1 MRSVADDGGS
11 AEVVKRSGVR
21 CARHWE
27 ADSPT
32 RRLSHHEASGTPA
45 ASERR
50 LRLPSSPPPR
60 TAPSCTAEPG
70 EVIDGRYLLER
81 IAGRGGMGVVWRA
94 LELATGRP
102 VALKLHNRRHSERLR
117 LVQEAYLL
125 SSIRHEALVGYLG
138 HGDLAASPYLAMEW
152 LDGEDLGERLARR
165 PLSVADTVT
174 LGRRMAGALAAVHA
188 RSVVHCDVKPAN
200 VFLPAGVAADAKL
213 LDFGVARV
221 AGRGFGPGTQSMVGT
236 PGYMAPE
243 QITAEGDVDARADLF
258 SLGAVLHECLA
269 GHGPF
274 AARRAMEALR
284 RTMQEL
290 PPPLSSL
297 RADVPPALVDLISA
311 LLCRSPDRRP
321 QTAAWV
327 VARFDAIA
335 ADVDQKRGLP
345 RSLDQ
350 ERDLLRSLDAREA
363 LPLLAAG

>member
-11 AEVVKRSGVR
+11 AEVVERSGVR
-21 CARHWE
+21 CARRWQ

-32 RRLSHHEASGTPA
+32 RRLSHHEASGGPA
-45 ASERR
+45 ESERR
-50 LRLPSSPPPR
+50 PRVQFAPR

-70 EVIDGRYLLER
+70 DVIDERYLLER
-81 IAGRGGMGVVWRA
+81 IAGQGGMGVVWRA

-117 LVQEAYLL
+117 LLQEAELL
-125 SSIRHEALVGYLG
+125 CSIRHDALVGYLG
-138 HGDLAASPYLAMEW
+138 HGELAASPYLAMEW
-152 LDGEDLGERLARR
+152 LEGEDLGDRLARR
-165 PLSVADTVT
+165 PLSVAETVT
-174 LGRRMAGALAAVHA
+174 LGRRLAGALAAVHA
-188 RSVVHCDVKPAN
+188 RSVVHCDLKPGN
-200 VFLPAGVAADAKL
+200 VFLPGGATAEAKL
-213 LDFGVARV
+213 LDFGVARL
-221 AGRGFGPGTQSMVGT
+221 AARGSIAPSAQSMVGT

-243 QITAEGDVDARADLF
+243 QITAEGDIDARTDLF

-297 RADVPPALVDLISA
+297 RADVPPALVRLISQ
-311 LLCRSPDRRP
+311 LLCRSPERRP

-327 VARFDAIA
+327 ADRLDAIA
-335 ADVDQKRGLP
+335 S
-345 RSLDQ
+345 SLDV
-350 ERDLLRSLDAREA
+350 REA
-363 LPLLAAG
+363 PPLLAAS